1 MSLPRTIR
9 IALLFAPL
17 LAFPLVFALPYC
29 SARLS
34 LLLHGFPFARA
45 VPKENLDIFRYVQTD
60 GFHIQA
66 VVFSRGKAVG
76 LIVQPL
82 GSPAYFEPLSEANS
96 GEWRFPLGFLAFV
109 VTARFWGWLL
119 LPAQAIVLLL
129 WVRQR
134 ERRARYCGYDI

>member
-9 IALLFAPL
+9 IALLLAPL
-17 LAFPLVFALPYC
+17 LAFPLVLGLPYC

-34 LLLHGFPFARA
+34 LLLHGLPFARA

-66 VVFSRGKAVG
+66 VVFSRGYAVG

-109 VTARFWGWLL
+109 VTARFWSWLL
-119 LPAQAIVLLL
+119 LPAQTIVLLL
-129 WVRQR
+129 WV
-134 ERRARYCGYDI
+134 